1 MRIKLSILL
10 FLICSLS
17 SLQAEI
23 QPTTSELQDLKAL
36 QGKVKGKI
44 LFQSNRDH
52 LWQIYQM
59 DVDGRHLKRLSDGKS
74 NDQNPVWSS
83 KDHRIFFFS
92 NRSGLYQIYSMNEKG
107 GDIQKVTEGDKE
119 ERLCNLNRDASKLL
133 FQINKKDAMKAF
145 IRDLSDQT
153 VHEIDFSQFP
163 GCNGKIF
170 PMLSPDGQKIA
181 FLFKGG
187 QGAKRAIY
195 VGDLDSSY
203 RLKNIIPIHLGCF
216 VAWAKDSASFIMCFF
231 APGGTALHWVK
242 ADGSEFT
249 PLTEAGRWNYF
260 PCWSTDEKWIAWSAS
275 PTEHH
280 EYEQGPYYDI
290 YIASLENRK
299 PIRLTFQTGA
309 DLVTSWR
316 E

>member
-1 MRIKLSILL
+1 MRIKFNILL
-10 FLICSLS
+10 FLICSAFP
-17 SLQAEI
+17 LQAEN
-23 QPTTSELQDLKAL
+23 QPNSSELQDLKTL
-36 QGKVKGKI
+36 QEKVSGKI

-52 LWQIYQM
+52 LWQIYQI
-59 DVDGRHLKRLSDGKS
+59 DADGRHLKRISDGKS

-83 KDHRIFFFS
+83 KVCRIYFS
-92 NRSGLYQIYSMNEKG
+92 SDRSGTYQIYSVNEKG
-107 GDIQKVTEGDKE
+107 EDIQKITEGNKE

-133 FQINKKDAMKAF
+133 FQINKKEAMKAF
-145 IRDLSDQT
+145 IRDLSDKT
-153 VHEIDFSQFP
+153 VHEIDFSQFS
-163 GCNGKIF
+163 GRQGKIF

-187 QGAKRAIY
+187 EGAKRAVY
-195 VGDLDSSY
+195 VGDLDSNY
-203 RLKNIIPIHLGCF
+203 RLKNSTPIHLGCF
-216 VAWAKDSASFIMCFF
+216 ISWSKDSAHFVMCFF
-231 APGGTALHWVK
+231 APGGTALYLVK
-242 ADGSEFT
+242 ADGSEFV

-260 PCWSTDEKWIAWSAS
+260 PCGSPDEKWIAWSAS

-280 EYEQGPYYDI
+280 EYEEGPYYDI